1 MEEKTY
7 KTYRQQ
13 LAKLRSRGMGIKER
27 AQGARAM
34 RILEQENYYNVIVL
48 FR

>member
-13 LAKLRSRGMGIKER
+13 LAKLCKTGHSEAK
-27 AQGARAM
+27 QG
-34 RILEQENYYNVIVL
+34 EPKQW
-48 FR
+48 